1 MVVSAVRVT
10 DDLSLARVY
19 VRVLQEADARRKQR
33 VVAALTR
40 ASGFL
45 RRELAAKLKLRRAVD
60 LEFFWD
66 EQVDRVERLERI
78 FDELSEERDAQD
90 APEEEEAAHEP

>member
-1 MVVSAVRVT
+1 
-10 DDLSLARVY
+10 
-19 VRVLQEADARRKQR
+19 QEADARRKQR